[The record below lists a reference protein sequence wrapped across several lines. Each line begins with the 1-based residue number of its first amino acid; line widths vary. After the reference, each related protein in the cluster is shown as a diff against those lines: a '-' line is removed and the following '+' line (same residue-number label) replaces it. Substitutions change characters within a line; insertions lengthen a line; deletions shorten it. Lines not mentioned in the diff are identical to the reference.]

1 MSLSFLP
8 LYLSLGC
15 SHKVQSTTPDFL
27 YFVLVDRFANG
38 DTAND
43 VSVESTDP
51 EAFHGGDLNGV
62 EQHLDHIQQLGADSI
77 WLSPIYN
84 MRTEKFHGHGAFH
97 GYWTED
103 LTTIAPLMGGEQA
116 LTSLTREMDKRN
128 MSLILDVVY
137 NHTSFDAPLRSEQPD
152 WFHPDKT
159 IENWNDPVQLTTHQV
174 HGLPDLDQS
183 NPEVY
188 QYLLESSRKWLQ
200 MPGVL
205 GLRVDAIR
213 HMDNAFLKQINQ
225 DLDADGAWLLGEDFQ
240 GNPIANIDRFK
251 QTNIDALFDFP
262 LYYALTNSICDGQS
276 FEEIASIVSLDSYY
290 PENSH
295 LVRFLDNHDLP
306 RILSRCNDD
315 KDSVLLSE
323 FLLFGLRGTPM
334 ISYGTEHWS
343 TGSTEPGN
351 RQSMQWDSI
360 DDGHVQYISTLSA
373 LRKDFPVLKN
383 GLPNILHASQDQL
396 VLMQHQGTERSILA
410 INRSSTP
417 LTMPDSGC
425 ETVTGGFT
433 LHGNGSGSKL
443 PSLSSVHSTPP
454 LPTTLSEQTSTI
466 ITCTAESS
474 QSWSHSKVHT
484 LMINIEGTENKA
496 PRLVGSLP
504 ELGGWNPQN
513 GVQTIWNGEHW
524 TATIT
529 LPSYKVSAF
538 KLVYA
543 SDNGFEWEDGSN
555 RFLHSSTDKTFWIR

>member
-15 SHKVQSTTPDFL
+15 SHKVQPTTPDLL

-38 DTAND
+38 DTTND
-43 VSVESTDP
+43 VLVDP
-51 EAFHGGDLNGV
+51 SDPQAFHGGDLNGV
-62 EQHLDHIQQLGADSI
+62 EQHLDHIQSLGADAI
-77 WLSPIYN
+77 WLSPIYE

-103 LTTIAPLMGGEQA
+103 LTTIAPLMGGEEA

-137 NHTSFDAPLRSEQPD
+137 NHTSFDAPLRSKQPD

-159 IENWNDPVQLTTHQV
+159 IEDWNDPIQLTTHQV

-183 NPEVY
+183 NPAVY

-200 MPGVL
+200 MPSVI

-213 HMDNAFLKQINQ
+213 HMDNEFLKQINQ
-225 DLDADGAWLLGEDFQ
+225 TLDANGAWLLGEDFQ
-240 GNPIANIDRFK
+240 GNPIANIDRFE

-262 LYYALTNSICDGQS
+262 FYYALTNSICDGQS

-306 RILSRCNDD
+306 RILSRCHDD
-315 KDSVLLSE
+315 KNAVLLSE
-323 FLLFGLRGTPM
+323 FILFGVRGTPM

-343 TGSTEPGN
+343 TGSTEPEN
-351 RQSMQWDSI
+351 RKSMQWESI
-360 DDGHVQYISTLSA
+360 DETHVQHISTLSDFRKESSA
-373 LRKDFPVLKN
+373 LKK
-383 GLPNILHASQDQL
+383 GSPNILHASQDQL
-396 VLMQHQGTERSILA
+396 VLTQDHEQELSILA
-410 INRSSTP
+410 VNRSSESMV
-417 LTMPDSGC
+417 MPDIEC
-425 ETVTGGFT
+425 DRFTGGF
-433 LHGNGSGSKL
+433 SFQES
-443 PSLSSVHSTPP
+443 SLSVLQSSDSVPKTV
-454 LPTTLSEQTSTI
+454 PTQTAI
-466 ITCTAESS
+466 IVTCTTAKSTVEP
-474 QSWSHSKVHT
+474 QPVT
-484 LMINIEGTENKA
+484 INIEGSETKP

-504 ELGGWNPQN
+504 EFGGWNPNN
-513 GVQTIWNGEHW
+513 GLQATWNGEHW
-524 TATIT
+524 TSTVT
-529 LPSYKVSAF
+529 LPPYKVSAF

-543 SDNGFEWEDGSN
+543 SEHGFEWENRDN
-555 RFLHSSTDKTFWIR
+555 RFLHTSTDKTFWIR